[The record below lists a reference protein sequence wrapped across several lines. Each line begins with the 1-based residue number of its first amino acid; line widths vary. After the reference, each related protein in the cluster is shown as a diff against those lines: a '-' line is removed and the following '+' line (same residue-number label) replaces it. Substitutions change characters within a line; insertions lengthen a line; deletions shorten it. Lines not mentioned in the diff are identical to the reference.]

1 MFRYSYNEFHKMR
14 ITPNTR
20 PEWCRAKGVRL
31 QTEPPSRHPLQA
43 DSYTP
48 RISFPLLEVLNY
60 LERPDVGLVFEA
72 EAHPYYANHGKPP
85 TRGVAGD
92 AQGGGPNDAQQTE
105 SKKEDS
111 SAPEAGQFQAT
122 RLIITGKT
130 YELII

>member
-1 MFRYSYNEFHKMR
+1 
-14 ITPNTR
+14 
-20 PEWCRAKGVRL
+20 L

-43 DSYTP
+43 DSYAP
-48 RISFPLLEVLNY
+48 RISFPLLEVLDY
-60 LERPDVGLVFEA
+60 LERPDVGLAFVA
-72 EAHPYYANHGKPP
+72 DAYRYYAKHGKPQ
-85 TRGVAGD
+85 TRAVAGN
-92 AQGGGPNDAQQTE
+92 AHGSGPNDAQQTE